1 MLLNIQALEEDALR
15 IYYHFLKSENCIL
28 PIRDMIF
35 VEDIFQEI
43 SILQPELIAQANLDK
58 KELDNYS
65 GYALL
70 FSDNTAIILIKKEG
84 QMNDF
89 WWMGTLVHELTH
101 VKDYS
106 DYFNVLKVSTFWE
119 MLSDI
124 PFWLWTEFHAR
135 YKGILYVFKLA
146 KNLPQNLYEMYID
159 NTRQRIIDFPETI
172 KREMPY
178 QLKAYYTMHII
189 GEILACEKLS
199 INELKSD
206 IDNLVATF
214 DWFGGMKDFLS
225 KHTENITRD
234 KMLLI
239 SMKARRIF
247 D

>member
-1 MLLNIQALEEDALR
+1 MDIKMLKYYLLQICQDFFEQELIEDFPINDILFREDMVKAV
-15 IYYHFLKSENCIL
+15 SE
-28 PIRDMIF
+28 
-35 VEDIFQEI
+35 
-43 SILQPELIAQANLDK
+43 LQPNLLTQAGFN
-58 KELDNYS
+58 KEMLYS
-65 GYALL
+65 CGGHTLL
-70 FSDNTAIILIKKEG
+70 FPDNTATILIKIDGE
-84 QMNDF
+84 MNDF

-199 INELKSD
+199 VNELKSD

-225 KHTENITRD
+225 KHTENITREQ
-234 KMLLI
+234 MFLI
-239 SMKARRIF
+239 SMNARRIF
-247 D
+247 E

>member
-1 MLLNIQALEEDALR
+1 MLTELAEQTYKMYLEDENITTQLPLNNI
-15 IYYHFLKSENCIL
+15 F
-28 PIRDMIF
+28 F
-35 VEDIFQEI
+35 VEDMIQAV
-43 SILQPELIAQANLDK
+43 SKLQPQLLERVGFDK
-58 KELDNYS
+58 EQLYNC
-65 GYALL
+65 GGHTLL
-70 FSDNTAIILIKKEG
+70 FPDNTATILIKIDGE
-84 QMNDF
+84 MNDF

-159 NTRQRIIDFPETI
+159 NTRQRIIDFPDII
-172 KREMPY
+172 KKDIPY
-178 QLKAYYTMHII
+178 QKKGYLTMHII

-199 INELKSD
+199 VNELKSD

-225 KHTENITRD
+225 KHTENITREQ
-234 KMLLI
+234 MLLI
-239 SMKARRIF
+239 SMNARRIF